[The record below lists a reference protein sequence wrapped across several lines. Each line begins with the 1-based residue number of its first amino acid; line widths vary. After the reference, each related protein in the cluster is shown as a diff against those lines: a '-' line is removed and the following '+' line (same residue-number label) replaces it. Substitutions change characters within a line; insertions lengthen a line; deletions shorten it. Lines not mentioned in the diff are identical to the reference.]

1 MGTSPSQIS
10 GLSACPF
17 SCARQRNPYTFG
29 ARRGQHCCSSRA
41 LNSQHYDET
50 EEVSLL
56 VLSQFDALG

>member
-17 SCARQRNPYTFG
+17 SC

>member
-1 MGTSPSQIS
+1 MGRPPSHIS

-17 SCARQRNPYTFG
+17 LCTLGTPRT
-29 ARRGQHCCSSRA
+29 CSSRA
-41 LNSQHYDET
+41 LNSQHYGET